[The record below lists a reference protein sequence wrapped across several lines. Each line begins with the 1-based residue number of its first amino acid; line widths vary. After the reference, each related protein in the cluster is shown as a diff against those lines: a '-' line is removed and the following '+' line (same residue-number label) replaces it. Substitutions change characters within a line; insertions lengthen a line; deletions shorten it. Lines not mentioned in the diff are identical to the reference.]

1 PRFAALYR
9 GREGQ
14 LGAAVTVNWPKALVT
29 CRRLVT
35 AGAAFGDAVTQ
46 IDALAAAPA
55 RTVET
60 PA

>member
-1 PRFAALYR
+1 
-9 GREGQ
+9 
-14 LGAAVTVNWPKALVT
+14 VTVNWPKALVT

-55 RTVET
+55 RTVAT